1 MSILRKTLGKWLLTS
16 RDLCLLFSI
25 KGDSQYLRKTAIF
38 DKKSLISAI
47 DGVETEGLDYSYA
60 SFFYKLLHV
69 GLN

>member
-1 MSILRKTLGKWLLTS
+1 MLKKRLEEWLLTN
-16 RDLCLLFSI
+16 RALCLSFSI
-25 KGDSQYLRKTAIF
+25 MGDSQQFRKTAIF
-38 DKKSLISAI
+38 GKKSLISAI